1 MNGTIN
7 LKKLSTKM
15 LDAIS
20 TLNTDVSNLTTS
32 IPSQI
37 KTNNRQTLATVEQNA
52 EASSRAYAAGQYL
65 AVNGKLYKALNDIA
79 QGDTLQENV
88 NIQWVLLGDEV
99 NKLRGDLKTGAWKDV
114 ANNLTTNNAGSSV
127 LDAYQGKLLNDSIV
141 ALGTRVSKI
150 ENRQVLYAFGNSAN
164 RPAYHTWITG
174 ASVTLPANSGRWLL
188 LGQIYY
194 NHYGGEAQSL
204 SNIFVD
210 PNPETAV
217 RNAARTTTRDGGG
230 VVTWGY
236 ALNFGKARTTGVD
249 TYIYKNINNEISTN
263 WNVGSVFAAINLG

>member
-20 TLNTDVSNLTTS
+20 TLNTQMSRVDEKVADAITR
-32 IPSQI
+32 
-37 KTNNRQTLATVEQNA
+37 NNEQTLAIVEYNA
-52 EASSRAYAAGQYL
+52 EASSKDYNGGDYMIL
-65 AVNGKLYKALNDIA
+65 NGKLYKTLGHIA
-79 QGDTLQENV
+79 QGDPFQEDV
-88 NIQWVLLGDEV
+88 NIQWVRVAYEI
-99 NKLRGDLKTGAWKDV
+99 NKLRGDLKTGAYSAV
-114 ANNLTTNNAGSSV
+114 SNNANTSIAGYV
-127 LDAYQGKLLNDSIV
+127 LDARMGKTLNDSLA
-141 ALGTRVSKI
+141 ALSTRIGKI
-150 ENRQVLYAFGNSAN
+150 ENRQVLYAFANSTN

-194 NHYGGEAQSL
+194 NGYAGETQSL

-217 RNAARTTTRDGGG
+217 RNGARTTTRDGGG

-236 ALNFGKARTTGVD
+236 ALNFGKARQAGVN

-263 WNVGSVFAAINLG
+263 WHVGSVVAAINLG